1 MKIALYIGAFTMH
14 LFWITGGTALR
25 GFVARN
31 KNVGG
36 KSILHRN
43 GSAVKRSYRD
53 SRYELLR
60 SIGHAALL
68 HIIYCCALVSTLP
81 HEKTAYSVSRPF
93 TFLDTLH
100 ALLFFSKKLRPWI
113 RQICGALVTIAMAIV
128 GLICIITKPTK
139 RNLFIWRFQNRTE
152 SVTIKWT
159 N

>member
-1 MKIALYIGAFTMH
+1 M
-14 LFWITGGTALR
+14 
-25 GFVARN
+25 
-31 KNVGG
+31 GG

-100 ALLFFSKKLRPWI
+100 ALLFFFKEAKTLDSSDLRSPGYDCDGNRRTNLHNNQTYEAQPIHLAFSK
-113 RQICGALVTIAMAIV
+113 
-128 GLICIITKPTK
+128 
-139 RNLFIWRFQNRTE
+139 
-152 SVTIKWT
+152 
-159 N
+159 